1 MKRMNR
7 VLSLLLVL
15 CMIATLLP
23 AQVLAADDEQ
33 AAATPITGEDRLQA
47 EALPEALPQEAQAE
61 QAATPEV
68 TAKEIENPGVDL
80 KRDQA
85 GQQVQEALY
94 DEDETVRVIVVLEE
108 EALLDQGFTTDQIA
122 ANGARVA
129 RQVEAM
135 TATQDAMGEKLSQA
149 VERVQSEMTGLAAKA
164 ATASEPDAPLA
175 VRYHYNVAF
184 SGLALEVPYGALESI
199 RKLDGVYDAFVAQ
212 KYDVPADMTAA
223 GAAVSDPSMYAT
235 KETFGSAMTWETL
248 GYTGQGMRIAVIDTG
263 LDLDHPSFAAA
274 PELTED
280 SLTKEEIGGVLE
292 SLNAYTRYASTSAV
306 KLTADK
312 LYRSEKIPYAFNYVD
327 SGLDVTHD
335 HDNQG
340 DHGTHVAGIAAAN
353 AIEGTPVV
361 GVAPDAQ
368 ILVLKVFG
376 VNGGAYNDDVLAAV
390 EDAIRLN
397 ADVVNLSLGSPSG
410 FTDESDTV
418 NKIYGKILESDMVV
432 AIAAGN
438 SASAAA
444 YNGFGTNLNLTEDP
458 DNGIVSSPGTYIGAT
473 CVASLENTRLMLNY
487 LVVGEEKVVF
497 SDAGRVPFTSLSG
510 NSLEYVMVP
519 GYGAAE
525 DYQGLDVAGRVAV
538 VSRGSL
544 DFTMKQQNAANAGAV
559 ACLVYDNVDGSLVN
573 MVDAGVVP
581 NAFITKA
588 SGELLAAKAT
598 DGVGTLEVMP
608 ADVMTET
615 PNPLGGTMSDFS
627 SWGVTPDLQLSP
639 DVAAPGGNIYSTL
652 TDGTYGTLSGT
663 SMASPHIA
671 GMSALVLE
679 YLRDTYD
686 LTDSQ
691 THTVAEALIMSTAV
705 PVEEPSGILYSPR
718 KQGAGSANVYNAII
732 SPAYLT
738 AGNGAEQTP
747 KISMGDDDNRTGVY
761 RFSFQ
766 VNNLSDREQVY
777 TLDGV
782 ALTDQV
788 NLDYPGYT
796 FMGETSRALDAS
808 VVFCAE
814 NGQLPKLYDVNG
826 DGAVDMTDVQ
836 VLLDGVNGLE
846 ALSETVRQDLDLN
859 GDGILDTA
867 DVQILFEKVSA
878 GFTALDVVKVPAN
891 GTATVHVTVTLT
903 DADKAYM
910 DEYYENGIYVDGFV
924 RLYAQSEDAVD
935 LSLPFMGFY
944 GNWSDAKVFD
954 IGWYYEGQDVLC
966 NRYPNVLFT
975 NYGSSHS
982 NLGLNPYVAEAY
994 DPAHNVLSPNGDGY
1008 LDMIDEIYLGMMRA
1022 AELVDFTWTDEAGNQ
1037 LFYEW
1042 YAYAR
1047 KSFYMNGYGIC
1058 MPLVYSNACA
1068 PYDFKNP
1075 DGSYAVA
1082 NNDRVTLTIDAFL
1095 DDGELD
1101 DGFADE
1107 ADLDDRV
1114 VVPVIIDTE
1123 APKLYT
1129 DEIAYLYNPYTDGR
1143 RLEFYVSDNYDIAA
1157 VVPMTEAGVAYEY
1170 IPVDVKPGEK
1180 TLVSIDVSKYDAT
1193 FRIAVC
1199 DYGCNES
1206 YYEISFAGAN
1216 NVSFDSF
1223 YAYRRYSSPV
1233 IGGYLYATDGLN
1245 GWYSFEDA
1253 SEMLQ
1258 HTSQYDSGDPVV
1270 AAAEYVDG
1278 YIIGIDV
1285 NSQIFTM
1292 KAGSWVRTKLGD
1304 LKIGSGFFG
1313 KTYSALDMAFD
1324 YSTDTLYVLT
1334 DELKE
1339 NEGGHLM
1346 TVDYLTGKVTDLG
1359 IIEGV
1364 DYEDT
1369 QLLTLACDNEG
1380 QLFAV
1385 DVSEGRLYTVDAETV
1400 TATGMAQKSSYYPA
1414 YAQSMT
1420 VDHETD
1426 KLYWAGYQGKTGRGY
1441 FFEVN
1446 KEDGSLL
1453 SMVKTA
1459 DNAELSGLFKP
1470 YDCGRALLPENE
1482 AATALLLSKTEL
1494 YLTMN
1499 QTAVLTCLPK
1509 PYYAGMENVTWTSD
1523 NPEVAT
1529 VSDGIV
1535 KATGVGTATV
1545 TAQAGGLTVSCQV
1558 QVNAVTG
1565 EAYLYNS
1572 KGSQWVHLAAGQPQN
1587 GLALSGTAET
1597 GPITAAAYM
1606 KGFVY
1611 AFDCEESYDED
1622 YNTIYN
1628 STLYRLNP
1636 TDFTGTA
1643 VGETQGKIL
1652 AMAVNYADGFLYGL
1666 TEEENAST
1674 WETEYFL
1681 LRVNPASGETAKVQ
1695 KLSGEFGAP
1704 KGGMAIDYGGN
1715 FYFVTE
1721 SQETY
1726 EAALVKGQLTGD
1738 SLAFVSETSL
1748 GERLADRTGSGS
1760 LVYSQEN
1767 NGLLWADEKNL
1778 IHWIDLS
1785 TWEDLRIIATG
1796 AVGGQNRTAE
1806 NTGLLI
1812 LLNPEPETPVVA
1824 PSRVSI
1830 PEWVELTEHETVQ
1843 VQLTLEPWNATCRPT
1858 YTMADETVATV
1869 DENGLITGVCAGETV
1884 LTVTVEGLEP
1894 LTAQVVVNPDLGS
1907 LYGFLLYDFGDG
1919 LNGLSV
1925 ERWGEIPILRPSEGK
1940 LLSAASDIAIY
1951 AGAYYNGS
1959 IYASGQSNKDYL
1971 YYTLKIDPANFSYE
1985 VLAQVDCFVRDMAF
1999 DYTTGTMF
2007 AVLSDDRNTGALAQM
2022 DLKTGLFTVVGDTGY
2037 EMVALACDNEGALY
2051 AVNAAGYLY
2060 QLNKDTAEATY
2071 RSSTSMSGSMYQSMH
2086 YDYNNDTIYWAQTS
2100 GFGSKLMRLDRETG
2114 YAVSLGVIDAASGKQ
2129 KSLGIEVTSL
2139 FSIPEEEPA
2148 TPATLQA
2155 TGVRLPETMVA
2166 AVGTPLTLPATL
2178 LPVSVAQV
2186 EGSLTWTSSDETV
2199 ATVSGGVVTPVAT
2212 GTVTIT
2218 ASTAEGASDSCTVMV
2233 LDHERKF
2240 YGYDE
2245 LNTRWISF
2253 DETTGEVTTLRE
2265 DAEGEAKITA
2275 SVLAGETLYS
2285 YDAEGYFYT
2294 VDTETFQRTQVG
2306 SGIHGLTESLE
2317 AQDKLGAGL
2326 VYYVDA
2332 PYSVVDMTYDPET
2345 GKLYAAMEAYNIS
2358 PIVDS
2363 FKAIIAEVDPA
2374 TGAIKEQ
2381 IMKDSVA
2388 RPSNLLF
2395 HDGKLYFVDGF
2406 TAGMLTSI
2414 DLEGKRSPVQQ
2425 AIFAKYWGDFVGG
2438 RSFVKDT
2445 LTGTVYAI
2453 RDLRTQYYDG
2463 ARHESVLCTIGLG
2476 TACATP
2482 VCEIGTGLVVNSL
2495 FLK

>member
-23 AQVLAADDEQ
+23 AQALAADGEE
-33 AAATPITGEDRLQA
+33 ATVTPITGEDRLQA
-47 EALPEALPQEAQAE
+47 EVLPEALPQEAQPE

-85 GQQVQEALY
+85 GQQLQEALY
-94 DEDETVRVIVVLEE
+94 DQDEEVRVIVVLEE

-122 ANGARVA
+122 TGGAKVA

-135 TATQDAMGEKLSQA
+135 TAAQNAMVEKIGQA
-149 VERVQSEMTGLAAKA
+149 VESVRSEMTALSAKPVSP
-164 ATASEPDAPLA
+164 SEPDAPLT

-184 SGLALEVPYGALESI
+184 SGLALEVPYGALERI
-199 RKLDGVYDAFVAQ
+199 RELDGVRDAFVAQ
-212 KYDVPADMTAA
+212 RYDVPEDMTAA
-223 GAAVSDPSMYAT
+223 GAAVNDPSMYAT

-263 LDLDHPSFAAA
+263 LDLDHPSFAAS

-280 SLTKEEIGGVLE
+280 SLTKEEIGGMLE
-292 SLNAYTRYASTSAV
+292 SLNAYARYSSTSAV

-353 AIEGTPVV
+353 ALENNPVV

-397 ADVVNLSLGSPSG
+397 ADAINLSLGSPGG
-410 FTDESDTV
+410 FTDESETV
-418 NKIYGKILESDMVV
+418 NEIYGKILESDVVV

-438 SASAAA
+438 SSSAAA
-444 YNGFGTNLNLTEDP
+444 YNGFGNNLNLTEDP

-487 LVVGEEKVVF
+487 LVAGEEKIVF
-497 SDAGRVPFTSLSG
+497 SDAGQIPFTSLSG
-510 NSLEYVMVP
+510 KSLEYVMVP
-519 GYGAAE
+519 GYGAPE

-544 DFTMKQQNAANAGAV
+544 DFTAKQQNAANAGAV
-559 ACLVYDNVDGSLVN
+559 ACLVYDNVDGSLIN
-573 MVDAGVVP
+573 MLDAGVLP
-581 NAFITKA
+581 NGFITKA
-588 SGELLAAKAT
+588 SGEILAANAT

-608 ADVMTET
+608 AEMMTET

-639 DVAAPGGNIYSTL
+639 DVTAPGGNIYSTL

-705 PVEEPSGILYSPR
+705 PVEEPSGVLYSPR
-718 KQGAGSANVYNAII
+718 KQGAGSANVYNAIV

-738 AGNGAEQTP
+738 ADNGAEQTP

-777 TLDGV
+777 TLDGA

-788 NLDYPGYT
+788 NLDYAGYT
-796 FMGETSRALDAS
+796 FMGETSRALGAS
-808 VVFCAE
+808 VAFSAGS
-814 NGQLPKLYDVNG
+814 GQLPKLYDVNG

-836 VLLDGVNGLE
+836 VLLDGVNGLNE
-846 ALSETVRQDLDLN
+846 LSETVRQDFDLN

-867 DVQILFEKVSA
+867 DVQILYEKISA

-891 GTATVHVTVTLT
+891 GTATVYVTVTLT
-903 DADKAYM
+903 DEDKAYM

-924 RLYAQSEDAVD
+924 RLYAQNEDAVD

-944 GNWSDAKVFD
+944 GDWSDAKVFD

-975 NYGSSHS
+975 NYGSNYS
-982 NLGLNPYVAEAY
+982 NLGLNPYVTEDY

-1008 LDMIDEIYLGMMRA
+1008 LDMISEIYLGMMRA
-1022 AELVDFTWTDEAGNQ
+1022 AELVDFTWTDEEGNE

-1042 YAYAR
+1042 YPYAR
-1047 KSFYMNGYGIC
+1047 KSFYMNGYNIC
-1058 MPLVYSNACA
+1058 MPLAYSNACD
-1068 PYDFKNP
+1068 PYNFKNP

-1101 DGFADE
+1101 DGVADE
-1107 ADLDDRV
+1107 ADLDERIQ
-1114 VVPVIIDTE
+1114 VPVIIDTE

-1180 TLVSIDVSKYDAT
+1180 TLVSIDVSQYDAT

-1253 SEMLQ
+1253 GEMLQ
-1258 HTSQYDSGDPVV
+1258 HTSQYDSGDLAV

-1304 LKIGSGFFG
+1304 LKIGGGFFG
-1313 KTYSALDMAFD
+1313 KTYAALDMAFD

-1334 DELKE
+1334 DELNE

-1364 DYEDT
+1364 DHEKT

-1385 DVSEGRLYTVDAETV
+1385 DVSEGRLYTVDSETV

-1426 KLYWAGYQGKTGRGY
+1426 KLYWAGYQGKVGQGY
-1441 FFEVN
+1441 FFEVS
-1446 KEDGSLL
+1446 KEDGGLL
-1453 SMVKTA
+1453 SMVKPA
-1459 DNAELSGLFKP
+1459 DNAELTALFKP
-1470 YDCGRALLPENE
+1470 YDCGRALLPEGE
-1482 AATALLLSKTEL
+1482 TASQLLLSKTDL
-1494 YLTMN
+1494 YLTVD
-1499 QTAVLTCLPK
+1499 QSAVLACLPK
-1509 PYYAGMENVTWTSD
+1509 PYYADLENVTWTSD

-1529 VSDGIV
+1529 VSNGLV
-1535 KATGVGTATV
+1535 KARGVGTATV
-1545 TAQAGGLTVSCQV
+1545 TAQMGSLTASCQV

-1565 EAYLYNS
+1565 EAYLYNT
-1572 KGSQWVHLAAGQPQN
+1572 KGSQWIHLAVGQPQN
-1587 GLALSGTAET
+1587 GLGLSGTTET

-1611 AFDCEESYDED
+1611 AFDCEESYDAD
-1622 YNTIYN
+1622 YNTIYS
-1628 STLYRLNP
+1628 STLYRLDP
-1636 TDFTGTA
+1636 ADFTGTA
-1643 VGETQGKIL
+1643 VGKTQGKIL

-1666 TEEENAST
+1666 TEEENTST
-1674 WETEYFL
+1674 WEMEYFL
-1681 LRVNPASGETAKVQ
+1681 LRVNPASGETVKVQ
-1695 KLSGEFGAP
+1695 KLSSQFGAP
-1704 KGGMAIDYGGN
+1704 KGGMAIDYEGN
-1715 FYFVTE
+1715 FYWITE
-1721 SQETY
+1721 SQETW
-1726 EAALVKGQLTGD
+1726 EATLVKGKLTGD
-1738 SLAFVSETSL
+1738 SLAFVGETSL
-1748 GERLADRTGSGS
+1748 GEELADRTGYGS

-1767 NGLLWADEKNL
+1767 GGLLWADEKNL

-1785 TWEDLRIIATG
+1785 TWEDLRVIATG
-1796 AVGGQNRTAE
+1796 AVGGQSRSAE
-1806 NTGLLI
+1806 NTGLLTI
-1812 LLNPEPETPVVA
+1812 LNPEPETPVVA
-1824 PSRVSI
+1824 PSKISI
-1830 PEWVELTEHETVQ
+1830 QERFELTEHETVQ
-1843 VQLTLEPWNATCRPT
+1843 VQLALEPWNATCHPT

-1869 DENGLITGVCAGETV
+1869 DENGFITGVSVGETV

-1894 LTAQVVVNPDLGS
+1894 VTAPVLVNPDLGN
-1907 LYGFLLYDFGDG
+1907 LYGFMLYDFGDG
-1919 LNGLSV
+1919 VNGLSI
-1925 ERWGEIPILRPSEGK
+1925 ERWGEIPILRPSEGT
-1940 LLSAASDIAIY
+1940 LLSAASDIGIY

-1971 YYTLKIDPANFSYE
+1971 YYTLKVDPASFTYE
-1985 VLAQVDCFVRDMAF
+1985 VLAQVDCMVRDMAF

-2007 AVLSDDRNTGALAQM
+2007 AVLSDERNVGALAQM
-2022 DLKTGLFTVVGDTGY
+2022 DLKTGLFTVVGDTGC
-2037 EMVALACDNEGALY
+2037 EMVALACDNAGVLF
-2051 AVNAAGYLY
+2051 AVDSAGQMYRLDKNTAQAEYLSG
-2060 QLNKDTAEATY
+2060 TG
-2071 RSSTSMSGSMYQSMH
+2071 MSGSMYQSMH
-2086 YDYNNDTIYWAQTS
+2086 YDYNNDTIYWAQTN
-2100 GFGSKLMRLDRETG
+2100 GFGSKLMSLDRETG
-2114 YAVSLGVIDAASGKQ
+2114 HAVSLGTIDADSGTQ
-2129 KSLGIEVTSL
+2129 KGVGIEVTSL
-2139 FSIPEEEPA
+2139 FSIPEKEPA
-2148 TPATLQA
+2148 TPATVQA
-2155 TGVRLPETMVA
+2155 IGVRLPETAVA
-2166 AVGTPLTLPATL
+2166 AMDKPLTLPATL

-2199 ATVSGGVVTPVAT
+2199 ATVSDGVVTPVGT

-2218 ASTAEGASDSCTVMV
+2218 ASTADGSSDDCIVTV

-2245 LNTRWISF
+2245 LNARWISF
-2253 DETTGEVTTLRE
+2253 DETTGDVTTLRE

-2294 VDTETFQRTQVG
+2294 VDTETFQRTKLG
-2306 SGIHGLTESLE
+2306 DGIHGLTESLA

-2326 VYYVDA
+2326 TYYVDV
-2332 PYSVVDMTYDPET
+2332 PYSVVDMTYDPDT
-2345 GKLYAAMEAYNIS
+2345 GKLYATMEAYHIS
-2358 PIVDS
+2358 PILDS
-2363 FKAIIAEVDPA
+2363 FQALIAEMDPA
-2374 TGAIKEQ
+2374 TGEIKEQ
-2381 IMKDSVA
+2381 ILKDPEI

-2395 HDGKLYFVDGF
+2395 RDGKLYFVDGF
-2406 TAGMLTSI
+2406 TVGMLTSI
-2414 DLEGKRSPVQQ
+2414 DLTGNRSPVQQ

-2438 RSFVKDT
+2438 RSFVEDR

-2453 RDLRTQYYDG
+2453 RDLRTEYYDG

-2482 VCEIGTGLVVNSL
+2482 VCEIGTGLVVHSL